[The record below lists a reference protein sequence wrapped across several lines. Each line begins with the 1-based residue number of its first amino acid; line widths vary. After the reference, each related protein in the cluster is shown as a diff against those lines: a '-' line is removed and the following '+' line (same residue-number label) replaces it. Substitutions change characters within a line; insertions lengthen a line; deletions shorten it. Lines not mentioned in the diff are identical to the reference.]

1 MLVLN
6 SLCLQQKDPPPVTK
20 GSELQSMVET
30 SWVTCMLLL
39 LLKNIHGKFSDDQ
52 FRAATMLKQ
61 PTYHIAKEKTTN
73 VPGI

>member
-1 MLVLN
+1 
-6 SLCLQQKDPPPVTK
+6 
-20 GSELQSMVET
+20 MVET